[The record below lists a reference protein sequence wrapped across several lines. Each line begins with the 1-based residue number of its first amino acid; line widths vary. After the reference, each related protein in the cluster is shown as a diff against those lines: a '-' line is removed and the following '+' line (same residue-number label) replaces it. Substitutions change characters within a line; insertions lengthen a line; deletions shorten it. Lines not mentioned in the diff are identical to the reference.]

1 MVDTKVPLN
10 MFSKK
15 KNSSKLDA
23 DQRQLYE
30 NARARALQKKRLF
43 QHFVIFLV
51 GAVLLIV
58 LNVVIGYQEDFMPL
72 GYNWFVWA
80 ILAWS
85 FFFFIHVINV
95 WVTNSFMG
103 KEWEQKQL
111 EKLVARQKERIA
123 ELQKQVDRDYPLP
136 KDSGNNIVI
145 DKTEPRIIDPN
156 TPDKNY

>member
-1 MVDTKVPLN
+1 MVNTKVPLI

-15 KNSSKLDA
+15 KNTSKLDA

-72 GYNWFVWA
+72 GYNWFVWV

-85 FFFFIHVINV
+85 FIFIIHVINV

-111 EKLVARQKERIA
+111 EKLVAKQKERIA
-123 ELQKQVDRDYPLP
+123 ELQQKVDRDYPLS
-136 KDSGNNIVI
+136 KDPENPIITDS
-145 DKTEPRIIDPN
+145 TEPRSIEPK
-156 TPDKNY
+156 TTDKNY

>member
-1 MVDTKVPLN
+1 LVNTKVPFI

-15 KNSSKLDA
+15 KNTSKLDA
-23 DQRQLYE
+23 DQRQMYE
-30 NARARALQKKRLF
+30 NARARARQKKRLF

-111 EKLVARQKERIA
+111 EKLVARQKERIV
-123 ELQKQVDRDYPLP
+123 ELQQKVDREYPLP
-136 KDSGNNIVI
+136 KDSDNTIITHGS
-145 DKTEPRIIDPN
+145 EPKIIDPKSS
-156 TPDKNY
+156 DKNY

>member
-1 MVDTKVPLN
+1 MVDTKVPFI

-15 KNSSKLDA
+15 KNASKLDA

-95 WVTNSFMG
+95 WVTSSFMG

-111 EKLVARQKERIA
+111 EKLVAKQKERIA
-123 ELQKQVDRDYPLP
+123 ELQQKVDRDYPLP
-136 KDSGNNIVI
+136 KNPENTVI
-145 DKTEPRIIDPN
+145 LDKTEPKIIDPT

>member
-1 MVDTKVPLN
+1 MVDTKVPFI

-15 KNSSKLDA
+15 KNPSKLDA

-95 WVTNSFMG
+95 WVTSSFMG

-111 EKLVARQKERIA
+111 EKLVAKQKERIA
-123 ELQKQVDRDYPLP
+123 ELQQRVDRDYPLS
-136 KDSGNNIVI
+136 KDLGNNIVI
-145 DKTEPRIIDPN
+145 EKTEPKIIDPN
-156 TPDKNY
+156 TPDKKY

>member
-1 MVDTKVPLN
+1 MVDTKVPFI

-15 KNSSKLDA
+15 KNTSKLDA

-95 WVTNSFMG
+95 WVTSSFMG

-123 ELQKQVDRDYPLP
+123 ELQQKVDRDYPLP

>member
-1 MVDTKVPLN
+1 MVNTKVPLI

-15 KNSSKLDA
+15 KNTSKLDT

-95 WVTNSFMG
+95 WVTSSFMG

-123 ELQKQVDRDYPLP
+123 ELQHKVDRDYPLSKELENP
-136 KDSGNNIVI
+136 IITDS
-145 DKTEPRIIDPN
+145 TEPRIIEPK
-156 TPDKNY
+156 TTDKNY

>member
-1 MVDTKVPLN
+1 LVNTKVPLI

-15 KNSSKLDA
+15 KNTSKLDA

-58 LNVVIGYQEDFMPL
+58 LNVVIGYREDFMPL

-123 ELQKQVDRDYPLP
+123 QLQQEVDRDYPLP
-136 KDSGNNIVI
+136 KNSDNSII
-145 DKTEPRIIDPN
+145 TDRTEPKFIDPKP
-156 TPDKNY
+156 TDKNY

>member
-1 MVDTKVPLN
+1 

-15 KNSSKLDA
+15 KNTSKLDT

-95 WVTNSFMG
+95 WVTSSFMG

-111 EKLVARQKERIA
+111 EKLVAKQKERIA
-123 ELQKQVDRDYPLP
+123 ELQQKVDRDYPLSKEP
-136 KDSGNNIVI
+136 ENPIITDS
-145 DKTEPRIIDPN
+145 TEPRIIEPK
-156 TPDKNY
+156 TTDKNY

>member
-1 MVDTKVPLN
+1 MVDTKVPFI

-15 KNSSKLDA
+15 KNPSKLDA

-95 WVTNSFMG
+95 WVTSSFMG

-111 EKLVARQKERIA
+111 EKLVAKQKARIA
-123 ELQKQVDRDYPLP
+123 ELQKNVERDYPLKNNP
-136 KDSGNNIVI
+136 GNTLTT
-145 DKTEPRIIDPN
+145 DKTEPRISN
-156 TPDKNY
+156 SNSPDKNY

>member
-1 MVDTKVPLN
+1 MVNTKVAFI

-15 KNSSKLDA
+15 KNTSKLDA

-58 LNVVIGYQEDFMPL
+58 LNVVIGYREDLTPL

-111 EKLVARQKERIA
+111 EKLVSRQKERIA
-123 ELQKQVDRDYPLP
+123 ELQQKVDRDYPL
-136 KDSGNNIVI
+136 SNNMNDTTVEHR
-145 DKTEPRIIDPN
+145 TESKFIDPKS
-156 TPDKNY
+156 TDKNY

>member
-1 MVDTKVPLN
+1 

-15 KNSSKLDA
+15 KNTSKLDA

-95 WVTNSFMG
+95 WVTSSFMG

-111 EKLVARQKERIA
+111 EKLVAKQKERIA
-123 ELQKQVDRDYPLP
+123 ELQQKVDRDYPLSKEPEKPIITDSIEPIIIEP
-136 KDSGNNIVI
+136 K
-145 DKTEPRIIDPN
+145 T
-156 TPDKNY
+156 TDKNY

>member
-1 MVDTKVPLN
+1 

-15 KNSSKLDA
+15 KNTSKLDA

-72 GYNWFVWA
+72 GYNWFVWV

-85 FFFFIHVINV
+85 FIFIIHVINV

-111 EKLVARQKERIA
+111 EKLVAKQKERIA
-123 ELQKQVDRDYPLP
+123 ELQQKVDRDYPLS
-136 KDSGNNIVI
+136 KDPENPIITDS
-145 DKTEPRIIDPN
+145 TEPRSIEPK
-156 TPDKNY
+156 TTDKNY

>member
-1 MVDTKVPLN
+1 MVNTKVPFI

-15 KNSSKLDA
+15 KNTSKLDA

-95 WVTNSFMG
+95 WVTSSFMG

-123 ELQKQVDRDYPLP
+123 ELQQKVDRDYPLP

-145 DKTEPRIIDPN
+145 DTTEPRIKDPN

>member
-1 MVDTKVPLN
+1 LVDTKVPFI

-15 KNSSKLDA
+15 KNTSKLDA

-103 KEWEQKQL
+103 KDWEQKQL

-123 ELQKQVDRDYPLP
+123 ELQKQVDRDYPLMKEP
-136 KDSGNNIVI
+136 VEPIIIEKEKPRNIDS
-145 DKTEPRIIDPN
+145 DT
-156 TPDKNY
+156 TDKNY

>member
-1 MVDTKVPLN
+1 

-15 KNSSKLDA
+15 KNPSKLDA
-23 DQRQLYE
+23 DERQLYE
-30 NARARALQKKRLF
+30 NARTRARQKKRLF

-51 GAVLLIV
+51 GAILLIV
-58 LNVVIGYQEDFMPL
+58 LNVVIGYREDFMPL

-103 KEWEQKQL
+103 KEWEQQQL
-111 EKLVARQKERIA
+111 EKLVAKQRERIA
-123 ELQKQVDRDYPLP
+123 ELQKKVERDHPLP
-136 KDSGNNIVI
+136 KNSDNSIII
-145 DKTEPRIIDPN
+145 DKKEPRFIDPKS
-156 TPDKNY
+156 TDKNY